1 MQQGLL
7 LIASDARPSLSS
19 FIAACAVQSWE
30 HRPGAMHVPACVLMA
45 ARLDQNLHLSLLLDY
60 CHHREPKDLKDT
72 KTATLRTLF
81 FDILPRGSQSQ
92 GAGSSPRENSADGRQ
107 QEPCRDHSLSHLCSA
122 TVHWVFFSVCLKYH
136 CTRDLFLSAFY
147 TIVFFALKTL
157 PDILNKIP
165 NVPAPNA
172 VSSTDQSDQLSHELW

>member
-1 MQQGLL
+1 MPCGARRFTATLQGLARETALWLFLQSTKHGFSEARRKLALQQGLL

-72 KTATLRTLF
+72 KTVTLRTLF

-107 QEPCRDHSLSHLCSA
+107 REPCRDHSLSRLCSA
-122 TVHWVFFSVCLKYH
+122 TVHWVFF
-136 CTRDLFLSAFY
+136 LF
-147 TIVFFALKTL
+147 V
-157 PDILNKIP
+157 
-165 NVPAPNA
+165 
-172 VSSTDQSDQLSHELW
+172 